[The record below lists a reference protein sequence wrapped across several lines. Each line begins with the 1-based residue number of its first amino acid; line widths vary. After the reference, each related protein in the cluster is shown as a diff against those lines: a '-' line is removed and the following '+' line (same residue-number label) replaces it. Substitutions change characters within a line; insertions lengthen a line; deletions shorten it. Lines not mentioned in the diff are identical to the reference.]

1 MYTYRQSTIKSN
13 PLLVYYLVALLLGG
27 IGVALILLFSIL
39 AVMDLLRGGFATPA
53 LESSIYL
60 LWNVLYLLLL
70 VLALVWGSRHYR
82 HWKRIEPH
90 RLAAAQGDHALLAE
104 EQPTPDAAALA
115 LPATFQLSMSKAQLV
130 CLAAFPEL
138 VVVLYSVYG
147 WSILSI
153 PFWLSVLLWTVL
165 VLFLVAVVFATSRQ
179 VLEVTEVGVRLR
191 ASPLVFRGM
200 VRWNEAHL
208 FAVYNAPGVLRSGA
222 MLTYELSSASSIV
235 RWTRVLRPNAL
246 GLHMDPGMP
255 LAEHTQAMK
264 ALCQLIT
271 AQTGLPLYDLR
282 KERTWE
288 PREGVAGP
296 RFERPPA
303 H

>member
-13 PLLVYYLVALLLGG
+13 PLLGLYLVWLLLGG
-27 IGVALILLFSIL
+27 IVVALTLLFSIL
-39 AVMDLLRGGFATPA
+39 LVMELLRGGFATPV
-53 LESSIYL
+53 LEASIYPFEV
-60 LWNVLYLLLL
+60 VLSLLLL
-70 VLALVWGSRHYR
+70 VLVLVSGSGHYR
-82 HWKRIEPH
+82 HWKRIEPR
-90 RLAAAQGDHALLAE
+90 RLAAAQGDPALLAE

-130 CLAAFPEL
+130 GLAALPEL
-138 VVVLYSVYG
+138 VVVVYSIYG
-147 WSILSI
+147 WLIIGI
-153 PFWLSVLLWTVL
+153 PFWLSLLLLTVL
-165 VLFLVAVVFATSRQ
+165 VLLVVAAVFATSRQ

-191 ASPLVFRGM
+191 ASPGVFRGI
-200 VRWNEAHL
+200 VRWNEAQL
-208 FAVYNAPGVLRSGA
+208 FAVYNTPGVLRSGT

-235 RWTRVLRPNAL
+235 RWTHILRPNAL
-246 GLHMDPGMP
+246 GLHRDPGMP

-264 ALCQLIT
+264 ALCQLI
-271 AQTGLPLYDLR
+271 AARTGLPLYDLR

-288 PREGVAGP
+288 AREGAAGL

>member
-1 MYTYRQSTIKSN
+1 M
-13 PLLVYYLVALLLGG
+13 
-27 IGVALILLFSIL
+27 
-39 AVMDLLRGGFATPA
+39 
-53 LESSIYL
+53 
-60 LWNVLYLLLL
+60 
-70 VLALVWGSRHYR
+70 WGSRHYR
-82 HWKRIEPH
+82 HWKRIEPR
-90 RLAAAQGDHALLAE
+90 RLAAAQGDLALLAE
-104 EQPTPDAAALA
+104 EQPTPDTAALA
-115 LPATFQLSMSKAQLV
+115 LPATFKLSLSKAQLV

-138 VVVLYSVYG
+138 VVVFYSVDG
-147 WSILSI
+147 WLVLGI

-191 ASPLVFRGM
+191 ASPSVFRGM

-208 FAVYNAPGVLRSGA
+208 FAVYNAPGVLSSGA

-235 RWTRVLRPNAL
+235 RWMQVLRPNAF

-264 ALCQLIT
+264 ALCQLIA

-288 PREGVAGP
+288 IREGTAGP

>member
-13 PLLVYYLVALLLGG
+13 PLVGYYLVALLLGW
-27 IGVALILLFSIL
+27 IVVALTLLFIILL
-39 AVMDLLRGGFATPA
+39 VMELLRGGFATPA
-53 LESSIYL
+53 LESSIYPL
-60 LWNVLYLLLL
+60 EMVLYLLLL
-70 VLALVWGSRHYR
+70 VLTLVLGSRHYR
-82 HWKRIEPH
+82 HWKRIEPR
-90 RLAAAQGDHALLAE
+90 RLAAAQGDPALLAE

-115 LPATFQLSMSKAQLV
+115 LPATFQLSLSKAQLV

-147 WSILSI
+147 WLILGI
-153 PFWLSVLLWTVL
+153 PFWLSVLVLTVL
-165 VLFLVAVVFATSRQ
+165 VLLLVAIVFATSRQ

-208 FAVYNAPGVLRSGA
+208 FAVYNDPGVLRSGA

-246 GLHMDPGMP
+246 GLHLDPGMP

-264 ALCQLIT
+264 ALCQLIA

-288 PREGVAGP
+288 PREGATGP

-303 H
+303 Q

>member
-1 MYTYRQSTIKSN
+1 M
-13 PLLVYYLVALLLGG
+13 
-27 IGVALILLFSIL
+27 
-39 AVMDLLRGGFATPA
+39 
-53 LESSIYL
+53 
-60 LWNVLYLLLL
+60 
-70 VLALVWGSRHYR
+70 WGSRRYL
-82 HWKRIEPH
+82 HWKRIEPR
-90 RLAAAQGDHALLAE
+90 RLAAAQGDPALLAE

-115 LPATFQLSMSKAQLV
+115 LPATLQLSMSKAQLV
-130 CLAAFPEL
+130 GLAAFPEL
-138 VVVLYSVYG
+138 VVVLYSVDG
-147 WSILSI
+147 WLILGI
-153 PFWLSVLLWTVL
+153 PFWLSLLLWTGL
-165 VLFLVAVVFATSRQ
+165 VLFLVVVVFATSRH

-191 ASPLVFRGM
+191 ASPSVFRGM

-222 MLTYELSSASSIV
+222 MLTYELASASSIV
-235 RWTRVLRPNAL
+235 RWTRVLRPNTF

-264 ALCQLIT
+264 ALCQLIA

-282 KERTWE
+282 KERTWQA
-288 PREGVAGP
+288 RERAAGP